1 VFKEFSLLTF
11 KLLVG
16 SMILFQY
23 AWGQTQ
29 LIGEVPAGSSNGTNA
44 VFTLK
49 YSPYSG
55 TLAVYKNGLRLTAGL
70 DYSAAGNKI
79 SFSSPSIPQLGD
91 GLTAD
96 YTPLPVSF
104 IRPITVNH
112 AKVANSDPA
121 GFPVYLVL
129 SDPALRTVANGGHV
143 QSTVGTDI
151 AFYSDAATT
160 QVLPFE
166 IVSYNGV
173 SGALTA
179 VVRYPSLSHTT
190 DTVFYLVYG
199 SSTVTA
205 SLANLTA
212 VWAGYAG
219 VYHLE
224 DSTDTTQINNSA
236 AGEGLAGNGI
246 SVNSASAMTTTG
258 TLGLGLVSN
267 GTTDRLDLG
276 SYSTIN
282 SARALTYSG
291 WVKFNSL
298 SEYAL
303 VLGKFDSSQTSGS
316 GITLSGHWTTSDQ
329 DWLTAVRTS
338 SSTADTTNAFG
349 IQPNVWYH
357 FTYLYSAGSAALYIN
372 GVPVKLVHYG
382 PATPAAVPTVAAD
395 LFAGTSLSGALDELR
410 ISTRSYTGDWISTE
424 YNNQSSPSSFA
435 SLGAELSQF

>member
-23 AWGQTQ
+23 ASGQTQ

-55 TLAVYKNGLRLTAGL
+55 TLAVYRNGLRLTAGL
-70 DYSAAGNKI
+70 DYSATGNKI
-79 SFSSPSIPQLGD
+79 SFLSPSIPQLGD
-91 GLTAD
+91 GLMAD
-96 YTPLPVSF
+96 YTPLTVF
-104 IRPITVNH
+104 TRRITVNH
-112 AKVANSDPA
+112 ARVANSDQA

-143 QSTVGTDI
+143 QSPVGTDI

-160 QVLPFE
+160 QILPFE
-166 IVSYNGV
+166 IVSYNGA
-173 SGALTA
+173 SGVLTA

-224 DSTDTTQINNSA
+224 DSTNTTQINNSA

-258 TLGLGLVSN
+258 MLGLGLVSN

-282 SARALTYSG
+282 SATALTYSG

-303 VLGKFDSSQTSGS
+303 VLGKFDPSQTNGS
-316 GITLSGHWTTSDQ
+316 GVLLSGHWTTSDQ

-338 SSTADTTNAFG
+338 TSIGDTTNAFG

-395 LFAGTSLSGALDELR
+395 LFAGTILAGALDELR

-424 YNNQSSPSSFA
+424 YNNQSSPASFA